1 MKLRLSAALIVG
13 ASLIA
18 AQASSVQAEAI
29 KIGIMNFGPHPVLDA
44 VVNGFKDGM
53 AKRGYVEGKN
63 VVYNYTHASFKP
75 NLLQQGLAKIKA
87 GNPNLVVT
95 VTTPVSQAAKKM
107 FADKGV
113 PQVFTAVT
121 DPIAAGLTPSWSKGG
136 NNITGASDQQDM
148 DGVFAFMRKLLPN
161 AKKIGVPFNPGE
173 ANDASLAKTMEAMA
187 PKHGFSILKV
197 GVDKTSDIPVRT
209 QSLMGKVDTVF
220 ILPSNLISPATP
232 ALVSVTRRHKIPVID
247 YSPSS
252 TKKHQTLAS
261 YTVDWSGIGG
271 ITAGLAVA
279 ILQGKSAASLAPV
292 KPKAEAHQAYISGKR
307 LKALGIKLPGSL
319 ANCDCVLK

>member
-1 MKLRLSAALIVG
+1 MKFR
-13 ASLIA
+13 LIA
-18 AQASSVQAEAI
+18 ALLAGTSFFATQAIAEPV
-29 KIGIMNFGPHPVLDA
+29 KIGIANFGPHPVLDS
-44 VVNGFKDGM
+44 VVKGFKDGM
-53 AKRGYVEGKN
+53 TKRGYVEGKN

-75 NLLQQGLAKIKA
+75 NLLPQALAKIQA
-87 GNPNLVVT
+87 GKPKLVVT
-95 VTTPVSQAAKKM
+95 VTTPVSQAGKKM
-107 FADKGV
+107 FADKGI

-121 DPIAAGLTPSWSKGG
+121 DPVAAGLTPSWSKGG

-173 ANDASLAKTMEAMA
+173 ANDASLVKTMEKMA
-187 PKHGFSILKV
+187 PKHGFSITKV

-209 QSLMGKVDTVF
+209 QFLMGKVDTVF

-232 ALVSVTRRHKIPVID
+232 ALVSVTRRHKIPVVD

-261 YTVDWSGIGG
+261 YTVDWSGIGS
-271 ITAGLAVA
+271 ITAGLAVK
-279 ILQGKSAASLAPV
+279 ILKGGSASSMAPV
-292 KPKAEAHQAYISGKR
+292 KPKAEAHQAFISGKR
-307 LKALGIKLPGSL
+307 LSALGMKLPGSL
-319 ANCDCVLK
+319 VSCNCVLK

>member
-1 MKLRLSAALIVG
+1 MKFRLMAALLAGTALFATQVN
-13 ASLIA
+13 
-18 AQASSVQAEAI
+18 AEAI
-29 KIGIMNFGPHPVLDA
+29 KIGIANFGPHPVLDS
-44 VVNGFKDGM
+44 VVKGFKDGM
-53 AKRGYVEGKN
+53 TKRGYVEGKN

-75 NLLQQGLAKIKA
+75 NLLPQALAKIQA
-87 GNPNLVVT
+87 GKPKLVVT
-95 VTTPVSQAAKKM
+95 VTTPVSQAGKKM
-107 FADKGV
+107 FADKGI

-121 DPIAAGLTPSWSKGG
+121 DPIAAGLTPSWTKGG

-173 ANDASLAKTMEAMA
+173 ANDASLVKTMEQMA
-187 PKHGFSILKV
+187 PKHGFSITKV

-209 QSLMGKVDTVF
+209 QFLMGKVDTVF

-252 TKKHQTLAS
+252 TKEHQTLAS
-261 YTVDWSGIGG
+261 YTVDWSGIGD
-271 ITAGLAVA
+271 ITAGLADK
-279 ILQGKSAASLAPV
+279 ILKGGSAASMAPV

-307 LKALGIKLPGSL
+307 LSALGMKLPGSL
-319 ANCDCVLK
+319 AGCNCVLK